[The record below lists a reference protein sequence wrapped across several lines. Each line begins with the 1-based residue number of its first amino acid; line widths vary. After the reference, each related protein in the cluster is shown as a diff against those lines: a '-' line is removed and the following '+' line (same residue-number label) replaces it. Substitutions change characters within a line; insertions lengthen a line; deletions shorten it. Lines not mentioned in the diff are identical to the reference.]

1 MSSRTPASSDHPRSR
16 GVYVRPSSTLPPGS
30 GSSPLARG
38 LRAGAAGP
46 AWPGRIIPARAGFT
60 DGSALVGQDG
70 RDHPRSRG
78 VYGSPRRATP
88 PTPGSSPLA
97 RGLLMS
103 VHTTMNGMRI
113 IPARAGF
120 THLRSRNDGR
130 RKDHPRSRGVYGM
143 TDVAREAATGSSPL
157 ARGLRLAGRDGH
169 PHAGI
174 IPARAG
180 FTGASKRN
188 WRPRGDHPRSRGVY
202 RHDGGAEDATR
213 GSSPLARGLRG
224 DPVVFGGGAGI
235 IPARAGFTAR
245 ARKQTCTGRDHPRSR
260 GVYRP
265 RPRGGPARCW
275 IIPAR
280 AGFTDDAIPVDAD
293 GWDHPRSRGVYSPP
307 GSGGWRAAG
316 SSPLARGLRSA
327 WASPP
332 SDSGII
338 PARAGFTR
346 GRRTL
351 LGGARDHP
359 RSRGVYLRRRSS

>member
-1 MSSRTPASSDHPRSR
+1 M
-16 GVYVRPSSTLPPGS
+16 GC

-38 LRAGAAGP
+38 LPVDEG
-46 AWPGRIIPARAGFT
+46 
-60 DGSALVGQDG
+60 LDG
-70 RDHPRSRG
+70 RVG
-78 VYGSPRRATP
+78 G
-88 PTPGSSPLA
+88 
-97 RGLLMS
+97 
-103 VHTTMNGMRI
+103 I

-235 IPARAGFTAR
+235 IPARAGFTI
-245 ARKQTCTGRDHPRSR
+245 GL
-260 GVYRP
+260 
-265 RPRGGPARCW
+265 
-275 IIPAR
+275 R
-280 AGFTDDAIPVDAD
+280 AGAR
-293 GWDHPRSRGVYSPP
+293 GCRDHPRSRGVYSPFCTDTNLHP
-307 GSGGWRAAG
+307 G
-316 SSPLARGLRSA
+316 SSPLARGLHFPYSL
-327 WASPP
+327 PT
-332 SDSGII
+332 
-338 PARAGFTR
+338 FT
-346 GRRTL
+346 
-351 LGGARDHP
+351 RDHP
-359 RSRGVYLRRRSS
+359 RSRGVYIALAASSVSPGGSSPLARGLLRRDLALFRGRRIIPARAGFTTPWS